1 MMKKSV
7 VMAAVCACG
16 SLWIAGCSRQQA
28 AAPAAEAGAEAQ
40 AGAVLDLTDETFDA
54 AVAKGVVLVDFWAP
68 WCPPCRVQGP
78 LVDEAAGLIG
88 DAAKVAKVNVDIG
101 KKSAQKFGVQS
112 IPTLIVFKDGKPVK
126 QFVGVTQPGELAA
139 AVKAAKE

>member
-1 MMKKSV
+1 MKKSV
-7 VMAAVCACG
+7 MMAAVCVCG
-16 SLWIAGCSRQQA
+16 SLWIAGCSRQPAAGPA
-28 AAPAAEAGAEAQ
+28 AAG

-78 LVDEAAGLIG
+78 LVDQAAGLIG
-88 DAAKVAKVNVDIG
+88 DAAVVAKVNVDIG

-126 QFVGVTQPGELAA
+126 QFVGVTQPDELVAA
-139 AVKAAKE
+139 MKAAQ